1 MRSRRRILT
10 GDRTTGKLHLGHYVG
25 SLKSRVELQDEY
37 ETFILLADVQAL
49 TTHFNEPELINS
61 SILDV
66 TMDNLSVGLDPE
78 KVTFVQQS
86 QITSIA
92 ELTVF
97 YSMIVSVNQLRHNP
111 TIKTEAANY
120 GYEDLSYGF
129 LGYPVSQTADISFIN
144 ADLVPVGEDQVPH
157 IELSRKIIRKFNKLY
172 GTNITV
178 PRAKV
183 SEVGRLSGLD
193 GNAKMGKSMGNAI
206 YLSDSPEVVWQH
218 VRKAVTDTSRVHA
231 HMEGHP
237 EVCNVYKYHQVF
249 NPEEADEIHKGC
261 TSAAL
266 SCFACKQRLNEV
278 LNNLLEPMRERRA
291 YYENNIDIVKELIH
305 EGSKKANTIGNENLE
320 RIRRRCT
327 SDLT

>member
-1 MRSRRRILT
+1 
-10 GDRTTGKLHLGHYVG
+10 
-25 SLKSRVELQDEY
+25 
-37 ETFILLADVQAL
+37 
-49 TTHFNEPELINS
+49 
-61 SILDV
+61 
-66 TMDNLSVGLDPE
+66 
-78 KVTFVQQS
+78 
-86 QITSIA
+86 
-92 ELTVF
+92 
-97 YSMIVSVNQLRHNP
+97 
-111 TIKTEAANY
+111 
-120 GYEDLSYGF
+120 
-129 LGYPVSQTADISFIN
+129 
-144 ADLVPVGEDQVPH
+144 PVGEDQVPH

-249 NPEEADEIHKGC
+249 NPEEADEICKGC

-305 EGSKKANTIGNENLE
+305 EGSKKANSIGNENLE
-320 RIRRRCT
+320 RIKEKMHI
-327 SDLT
+327 LI